1 MAERP
6 TPRNDKGFSVFFGN
20 GLKTVARAA
29 ARVAA
34 DSGEPSFHSAAGKF
48 LSVREVA

>member
-6 TPRNDKGFSVFFGN
+6 TPRNDKGLGVFRN